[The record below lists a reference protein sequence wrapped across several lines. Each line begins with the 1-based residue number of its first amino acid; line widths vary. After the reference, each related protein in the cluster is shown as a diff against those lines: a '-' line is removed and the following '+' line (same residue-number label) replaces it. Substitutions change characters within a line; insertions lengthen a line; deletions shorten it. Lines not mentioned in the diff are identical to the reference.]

1 MGAME
6 TLMNAASLRRALI
19 ALTVGGSIS
28 SLFAAGPL
36 PKDVPVTSIV
46 EDGASDVAPVLT
58 IRSDAAGSYVNS
70 KTLTSQ
76 IQGIGDWVL
85 DSINPA
91 KATRRIVLD
100 FSQPVPGSGPNGAD
114 PIGLPPGA
122 YAFRALAQCSTYGNS
137 LLAFTAGQIKTCPLR
152 IGFDAGTAHYAI
164 IMNPTGGVNG
174 PFSETN
180 AATVT
185 CIYPSTGS
193 SPCSQWRFT
202 PSATYIAPDLSVKY
216 RNVARLLQFDS
227 SNNVVADHGDFY
239 MSFSILLEK

>member
-36 PKDVPVTSIV
+36 PKDVPATSIV

-114 PIGLPPGA
+114 PIGLP
-122 YAFRALAQCSTYGNS
+122 RA
-137 LLAFTAGQIKTCPLR
+137 
-152 IGFDAGTAHYAI
+152 
-164 IMNPTGGVNG
+164 PTHFVRLH
-174 PFSETN
+174 N
-180 AATVT
+180 AAPMATA
-185 CIYPSTGS
+185 S
-193 SPCSQWRFT
+193 S
-202 PSATYIAPDLSVKY
+202 LSLP
-216 RNVARLLQFDS
+216 ARS
-227 SNNVVADHGDFY
+227 RHARCG
-239 MSFSILLEK
+239 

>member
-1 MGAME
+1 MWTRRPEDRTLGRRSPPLGESGFYTEGDGPSRGLFGGRVAVRYRQDKVNRRRMGAME

-85 DSINPA
+85 DSINPPRQLA
-91 KATRRIVLD
+91 GSSLD

-122 YAFRALAQCSTYGNS
+122 
-137 LLAFTAGQIKTCPLR
+137 
-152 IGFDAGTAHYAI
+152 
-164 IMNPTGGVNG
+164 
-174 PFSETN
+174 
-180 AATVT
+180 
-185 CIYPSTGS
+185 
-193 SPCSQWRFT
+193 
-202 PSATYIAPDLSVKY
+202 
-216 RNVARLLQFDS
+216 
-227 SNNVVADHGDFY
+227 
-239 MSFSILLEK
+239 